1 MDLQS
6 PETWILLA
14 CVAAFTVT
22 AAVTDFRTRRIP
34 NWLTL
39 TAFVLGVCFQ
49 AWRGGWAG
57 LGAAGLAF
65 LVGFGLFFV
74 LWLIGGG
81 GGGDVKLMGAL
92 SVWLGASLI
101 WQVVIFSTILVA
113 IYSAF
118 VSASSQNQPAKE
130 STPPEPDTTPPT
142 APKKKER
149 IRVAFAIPVAIATWV
164 AIGLTISG
172 IKVPLAML

>member
-22 AAVTDFRTRRIP
+22 AAVSDFRTRRIP

-39 TAFVLGVCFQ
+39 TAFVLGISFQ
-49 AWRGGWAG
+49 VWRGGWAG
-57 LGAAGLAF
+57 LGAAALAF

-92 SVWLGASLI
+92 SVWVGVSLI

-113 IYSAF
+113 FHSAF
-118 VSASSQNQPAKE
+118 VSATSRNQPGKE
-130 STPPEPDTTPPT
+130 PSPPEAAPSS

-149 IRVAFAIPVAIATWV
+149 IRVAFAIPVAIATWT

>member
-14 CVAAFTVT
+14 CVAAFTGT
-22 AAVTDFRTRRIP
+22 AAITDLRTRRIP

-39 TAFVLGVCFQ
+39 TAFILGVSFQ
-49 AWRGGWAG
+49 IWRGGWAG
-57 LGAAGLAF
+57 LGTAGLAF

-81 GGGDVKLMGAL
+81 GGGDVKLMGSL
-92 SVWLGASLI
+92 SVWLGISLI
-101 WQVVIFSTILVA
+101 WQVVIYSTILVA
-113 IYSAF
+113 LYSAL
-118 VSASSQNQPAKE
+118 VSAKSQDQPVKE
-130 STPPEPDTTPPT
+130 TPPSESNA
-142 APKKKER
+142 APSSAPNKKER

>member
-6 PETWILLA
+6 PETWFLLA
-14 CVAAFTVT
+14 CVAAFTVS

-39 TAFVLGVCFQ
+39 TAFVLGVTFQ
-49 AWRGGWAG
+49 AWQGGWAG
-57 LGAAGLAF
+57 LGTAAVAF
-65 LVGFGLFFV
+65 SVGFGLFFV

-92 SVWLGASLI
+92 SVWLGVTLI
-101 WQVVIFSTILVA
+101 WQVTIFATILVA
-113 IYSAF
+113 VYSMF
-118 VSASSQNQPAKE
+118 VSARSQQQTGKE
-130 STPPEPDTTPPT
+130 PEGESAPST

-149 IRVAFAIPVAIATWV
+149 IRVAFAVPVAIATWV